1 MVKYENNAVKVI
13 AFAKI
18 AQLILTKN
26 QKITHS
32 IVMDIKSIETVLLEQ
47 REEFNTCL
55 LEEYCSR
62 AEEELVDLNSK
73 LAQVV
78 IGIRRSGKSTLCFN
92 VIKKSGEKFA
102 YVNFDDERLSE
113 VSAESLNSILE
124 CLYKIYGDFNYLF
137 IDEIQNIDE
146 WYLFVNRLLRTGM
159 HVLIT
164 GSNAKLLSGELATH
178 LTGRHL
184 RIELFPFSFA
194 EYCDYKKISKFHGTT
209 KEKGFLRAAF
219 DDYLH
224 DGGFPELLNEKRKQ
238 AYINTL
244 VDSILK
250 RDIEKRYSV
259 KYKAA
264 FENIAN
270 HLLNNA
276 PAKINY
282 NELQTLFSLKSDHTA
297 ANYVNYAKNAYLICG
312 LHKYSPKSKIRVRDE
327 KAYAVDVALMNNR
340 ENALAGDNLGWRL
353 ETIVFIELLRR
364 YRPLEC
370 DVYYYDE
377 TSGEADFLVCKGN
390 SVQKIIQ
397 VSYDISN
404 PKTYKRE
411 INGLLLASS
420 KSECNDLLLITDH
433 DEQSCVADGKKIDI
447 IPAYSWLVE
456 K

>member
-18 AQLILTKN
+18 AQLVLTKN

-184 RIELFPFSFA
+184 KIELFPFSFA
-194 EYCDYKKISKFHGTT
+194 EYCDYKKISKSHGTT

-420 KSECNDLLLITDH
+420 KTECNDLLLITDH